1 MLLATNI
8 NNTNTMIGLYDGKKW
23 IANWRIKTDRAKQSD
38 EYAMLLRNLFQ
49 HSQLNWS
56 DVTGVALA
64 SVVPPLTASFVD
76 MYQRYLDLEPLVVTD
91 KIETGVKIRIDYP
104 AEAGADRILNALAAG
119 QLHGCPCIVVDFGTA
134 TAFDAVSRD
143 GDYLGGAIAPGMGI
157 AAEALFA
164 KTAKL
169 PRIELAAPPAAIG
182 RNTVHAMQSGIIFG
196 YVGMIEGLVKRI
208 KKELGAGT
216 RVIATGGLA
225 PVLAAETTVIET
237 VDQMLTLEGL
247 RLIHNLNK
255 KGDPR

>member
-1 MLLATNI
+1 MLLTTNI
-8 NNTNTMIGLYDGKKW
+8 NNTNTMIGLHDSTDW
-23 IANWRIKTDRAKQSD
+23 IANWRIKTDRAKQAD

-49 HSQLNWS
+49 YKQLNWS

-64 SVVPPLTASFVD
+64 SVVPPLTGSFVD
-76 MYQRYLDLEPLVVTD
+76 MYQRYFNLEPLVVTN

-119 QLHGCPCIVVDFGTA
+119 KLHGCPCIVVDFGTA
-134 TAFDAVSRD
+134 TTFDAVSKD

-164 KTAKL
+164 RTAKL
-169 PRIELAAPPAAIG
+169 PRIEFKAPPAAIG
-182 RNTVHAMQSGIIFG
+182 RNTIHAMQSGIIFG
-196 YVGMIEGLVKRI
+196 YVGLIEGMVKRI

-216 RVIATGGLA
+216 RVVATGGLA
-225 PVLAAETTVIET
+225 NVLAVETTVIET

-247 RLIHNLNK
+247 RLIHDLNK
-255 KGDPR
+255 KR

>member
-1 MLLATNI
+1 MLLTTNI
-8 NNTNTMIGLYDGKKW
+8 NNTNTMIGLYDGTEW

-38 EYAMLLRNLFQ
+38 EYAMLLHNLFQ
-49 HSQLNWS
+49 YNRLRWS

-64 SVVPPLTASFVD
+64 SVVPPLTACFVD
-76 MYQRYLDLEPLVVTD
+76 MYQRYFRLEPLVVTN
-91 KIETGVKIRIDYP
+91 KIRTGVKIRIDYP

-119 QLHGCPCIVVDFGTA
+119 KIHGCPCIVVDFGTA
-134 TAFDAVSRD
+134 TTFDAVSND

-164 KTAKL
+164 RTAKL
-169 PRIELAAPPAAIG
+169 PRIEFLAPPAAIG
-182 RNTVHAMQSGIIFG
+182 RNTIHAMQSGIIFG
-196 YVGMIEGLVKRI
+196 YVGLIEGMVKRI

-216 RVIATGGLA
+216 KVVATGGLA

-247 RLIHNLNK
+247 RLIHDLNK
-255 KGDPR
+255 KGEPR